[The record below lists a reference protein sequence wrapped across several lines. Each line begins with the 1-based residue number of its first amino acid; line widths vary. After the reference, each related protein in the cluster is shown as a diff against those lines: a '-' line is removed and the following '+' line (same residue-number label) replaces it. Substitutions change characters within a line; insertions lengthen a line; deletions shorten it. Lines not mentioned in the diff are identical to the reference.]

1 MQILVNADILFSFL
15 LRFFAK
21 YKVWEKRLGE
31 QNINS
36 ILILLWFEIR
46 TRTNWNNSLTS
57 YLSVTPGKQRNH
69 VTFDL
74 VLRAYFDADS
84 GSILGQNSAN
94 IRTDS
99 FLRLQAI
106 NTRCKILFYV
116 LFINFFNVSGTVLW
130 RKISSLGCLL
140 VEQLSLFRLI
150 LLFLRNFQQK
160 LRVYIV
166 VLQAIC
172 PLRLSL
178 RLCLRFK
185 KCKKL
190 FKDSAHFCKFFL

>member
-1 MQILVNADILFSFL
+1 M
-15 LRFFAK
+15 
-21 YKVWEKRLGE
+21 
-31 QNINS
+31 
-36 ILILLWFEIR
+36 
-46 TRTNWNNSLTS
+46 
-57 YLSVTPGKQRNH
+57 
-69 VTFDL
+69 TFDL

-84 GSILGQNSAN
+84 GSILGQNPTN
-94 IRTDS
+94 LRTDS
-99 FLRLQAI
+99 FVKLQAI
-106 NTRCKILFYV
+106 NTRCKILFLCFIYQ
-116 LFINFFNVSGTVLW
+116 LFQCFWYSFVGA
-130 RKISSLGCLL
+130 ISSLGCLL

-190 FKDSAHFCKFFL
+190 FKDSAHFCKFFCSLK